1 MRVGGAQRAG
11 VAPAEGEQ
19 WIALSCRSSAG
30 DAFTAA
36 FPHDLYLDTQ
46 TEQIMQNSAANI
58 PMVLLENDFT
68 AERYHRL
75 IHLLI
80 KESRQKQQELWNAA
94 RSSASGKALRPRGMA
109 ETLQQVVQES
119 RLTREQR
126 RRLDQRNKQKR
137 KQR

>member
-1 MRVGGAQRAG
+1 
-11 VAPAEGEQ
+11 
-19 WIALSCRSSAG
+19 
-30 DAFTAA
+30 
-36 FPHDLYLDTQ
+36 
-46 TEQIMQNSAANI
+46 
-58 PMVLLENDFT
+58 MVLLENDFT